1 MPNTPEVTWVGP
13 GWYKLLTF
21 AGGNQK
27 VVQVSQ
33 NKAAQLPD
41 CFWCATYLDCIAQF
55 SERQQVKSK
64 REVY

>member
-1 MPNTPEVTWVGP
+1 MSNTPEVTWVGP

-21 AGGNQK
+21 AVGNQK

-41 CFWCATYLDCIAQF
+41 CFWCATYNKCVEQF
-55 SERQQVKSK
+55 SEKQVKPGK